1 MPHIPFL
8 KPAAFTGLPEAFYR
22 HIAPDA
28 LGKPYWVARNLPLGE
43 QQGLLPDDWDDGLL
57 HYLGGSAKQYDPAPF
72 ATVYSGH
79 QFGGYTPQL
88 GDGRALMLGERQD
101 KQGVSWEWQLK
112 GAGKT
117 PFSRFADG
125 RAVLRSSIRE
135 YLCSEAMYGLGIP
148 TTRAL
153 AIVGSNDAVYREQQE
168 TAAVVT
174 RIAPSFIRFS
184 HFEYFL
190 SHRPASIFGAVGRF
204 FD

>member
-8 KPAAFTGLPEAFYR
+8 KPAAYRPAKRLPPYR
-22 HIAPDA
+22 ADA
-28 LGKPYWVARNLPLGE
+28 LGKPYWVARNLPLSE

-88 GDGRALMLGERQD
+88 GDGRALMLGEQQD

-168 TAAVVT
+168 TA
-174 RIAPSFIRFS
+174 
-184 HFEYFL
+184 L
-190 SHRPASIFGAVGRF
+190 SGYHRAELYPLRPF
-204 FD
+204 